1 MVIRCFG
8 WIVLLSNTGLV
19 NELLSLVGLGP
30 YRLMYNQVGV
40 VVAQVHVF
48 LPFMILP
55 IMNSVQNID
64 PRYEEA
70 ARTMGASRGRVFRHV
85 LLPLTMPGVQSGV
98 LLVFVLSA
106 SAYVI
111 PVLLG
116 GGQVQTMT
124 TVMVQ
129 QLMGSLL
136 WPFGA
141 ALALVLAAS
150 MTIAIV
156 VFILLMK
163 RSMRGLA

>member
-1 MVIRCFG
+1 
-8 WIVLLSNTGLV
+8 
-19 NELLSLVGLGP
+19 
-30 YRLMYNQVGV
+30 
-40 VVAQVHVF
+40 
-48 LPFMILP
+48 MILP